1 MAKGFFMKWRV
12 IKNKNGY
19 SITEL
24 VVVMGIIAILLPL
37 SFVAYNS
44 TRKQKY
50 AQHVANMAQINIRDT
65 FIDIVSTKTVTGSP
79 CNGGAP
85 QIKALR
91 IQLGQGD
98 SAPEEPLKKV
108 SLCLDTSGSLA
119 STVSEEDVSVTSGI
133 NYKQKIRT
141 YFNTPF
147 DTDTSNKTN
156 GFLYFIFTSPYG
168 KYYSYYTPETNPATA
183 NANFRN
189 IGWAKNSETDI
200 YGPTTVQNLGYLKVY
215 FNSEMG
221 AGDGTEHQIW
231 ITSVGNVELH

>member
-1 MAKGFFMKWRV
+1 MIWRGFK
-12 IKNKNGY
+12 KKDGY

-37 SFVAYNS
+37 SFGAYNS

-50 AQHVANMAQINIRDT
+50 TQHVANITQINIRDT

-79 CNGGAP
+79 CDGGAP

-91 IQLGQGD
+91 IQLGEGE

-108 SLCLDTSGSLA
+108 AICQDTDGSLA
-119 STVSEEDVSVTSGI
+119 ASVAEEDISVSSGI

-141 YFNTPF
+141 YFNTPWG
-147 DTDTSNKTN
+147 TYPSNQAA
-156 GFLYFIFTSPYG
+156 GFLYLVFTSPYG

-183 NANFRN
+183 NASFRN
-189 IGWAKNSETDI
+189 AGWEKNMDTDI
-200 YGPTTVQNLGYLKVY
+200 YAPVSDLNLGYLKVY
-215 FNSEMG
+215 FNSDIG
-221 AGDGTEHQIW
+221 GGGTEHQIW